1 MTPLAG
7 VALSAGVAAV
17 VGLGGAAG
25 VLALGRR
32 RPTAAAVL
40 APLVV
45 VASVAAGVYASARA
59 MFLSEQDS
67 TTVLWL
73 LLATV
78 PVALVIG
85 LALALRT
92 HRLATE
98 RAAAVAARDRDREVE
113 ERRRELVAWVSHDL
127 RTPLAAVRALTE
139 AMEDG
144 VTRPPDAAA
153 GILAENRRMSE
164 MVDDLL
170 ALSRLQSTGF
180 ELSREPTDVGDLAS
194 DALAAMSPAAEA
206 RGVRLTGEV
215 AAPVIVAVDP
225 REVSRALGNLLS
237 NAVRHTPAGGTVC
250 VRVAPGSAGSAGSAE
265 DRPAGGGP
273 VGAGTAVVQV
283 TDGCGGIPDGDLPR
297 VFEAGWR
304 GTVARTP
311 GSGGAGIGLSIVR
324 SVAEAHGGAVEV
336 ANVALPDGGHG
347 CRFTLTLPG

>member
-1 MTPLAG
+1 MAG

-144 VTRPPDAAA
+144 VTRPADAAA

-215 AAPVIVAVDP
+215 AAPVVVTVDP

-250 VRVAPGSAGSAGSAE
+250 VRVAPGGPGSPGPPGSPEHRAAGAG
-265 DRPAGGGP
+265 PA
-273 VGAGTAVVQV
+273 GAGTAVVQV
-283 TDGCGGIPDGDLPR
+283 TDGCGGIPDGDLSR

-304 GTVARTP
+304 GTAARTP

-324 SVAEAHGGAVEV
+324 SVAEAHGGTVEV